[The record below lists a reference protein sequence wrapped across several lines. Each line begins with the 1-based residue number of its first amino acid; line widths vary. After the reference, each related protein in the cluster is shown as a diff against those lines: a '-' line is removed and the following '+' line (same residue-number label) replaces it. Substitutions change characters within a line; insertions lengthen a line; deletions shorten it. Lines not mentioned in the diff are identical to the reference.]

1 MVKLTR
7 FSIGVGDRFGHQAR
21 AQIRAVQAMKD
32 KGVTV
37 IPVWNKSFR
46 EHSLIGTQPADTRR
60 AADAAVIAEKWTAG
74 YFLDADHI
82 NIKNV
87 ASFLPTSDFFTLDV
101 ADAIGKPVAD
111 ADCETFINHNA
122 DLIGKLIIPGIVRP
136 FELTRAELRAIT
148 EKYLAAIR
156 SAGELYRHIAAA
168 KKGTPFVTEV
178 SMDETA
184 SPQTPIELLVILA
197 GLAEEKIPL
206 QTIAPKFTGEFHKG
220 IDYIGD
226 PQDFAREFDED
237 VCVIQYAIQRFN
249 LPNTLKLSVHSGS
262 DKFSLYPHIA
272 ASLKRHQAGVH
283 LKTAGTTWLEEVIGL
298 AAAGGEGLALA
309 KDIYRKAIP
318 RFDTLCTPYASVISI
333 DSAQLPSIETVDQWT
348 REQYVGALEHNQ
360 TNPLYN
366 TNFRQLIHIA
376 FPIAAEMGATY
387 TDALDAHAEV
397 IGAHVTSNLLDR
409 HLKPLLSDV

>member
-7 FSIGVGDRFGHQAR
+7 FSIGVGDRFGHQAQ

-32 KGVTV
+32 KGVIV

-60 AADAAVIAEKWTAG
+60 AADAAVIAEKWTSG

-87 ASFLPTSDFFTLDV
+87 ESFLPNCDFFTLDV
-101 ADAIGKPVAD
+101 ADAIGKPVSAAD
-111 ADCETFINHNA
+111 SEAFVKRHG
-122 DLIGKLIIPGIVRP
+122 DLVGKLSIPGIDRP
-136 FELTRAELRAIT
+136 LELTREELQAT
-148 EKYLAAIR
+148 AEKYLAAIR
-156 SAGELYRHIAAA
+156 SAGDLYRHILAA

-184 SPQTPIELLVILA
+184 TPQTPVELLVILA

-206 QTIAPKFTGEFHKG
+206 QTIAPKFTGAFHKG
-220 IDYIGD
+220 IDYIGE
-226 PQDFAREFDED
+226 PKDFAREFDED
-237 VCVIQYAIQRFN
+237 VCVIRYAIQRFN

-298 AAAGGEGLALA
+298 AAADGEGLALA
-309 KDIYRKAIP
+309 KEIYRKAMP
-318 RFDTLCTPYASVISI
+318 RFDALCAPYASVISI
-333 DSAQLPSIETVDQWT
+333 DTAQLPSTETVDQWT
-348 REQYVGALEHNQ
+348 REQYVGALQHEQ
-360 TNPLYN
+360 ANPLFN
-366 TNFRQLIHIA
+366 DNFRQLIHIA

-387 TDALDAHAEV
+387 TDALEAHAEV
-397 IGAHVTSNLLDR
+397 IGEHVTSNLLDR
-409 HLKPLLSDV
+409 HLKPLLSDI

>member
-32 KGVTV
+32 LGITV
-37 IPVWNKSFR
+37 VPVWNKSFR
-46 EHSLIGTQPADTRR
+46 EHSLIGTHPADTRR
-60 AADAAVIAEKWTAG
+60 AADAAVAAENWTSG

-87 ASFLPTSDFFTLDV
+87 ESFLPTSDFFTLDV
-101 ADAIGKPVAD
+101 ADYIGQPVEIAD
-111 ADCETFINHNA
+111 SEAFADRHA
-122 DLIGKLIIPGIVRP
+122 DLLG
-136 FELTRAELRAIT
+136 ELSIAGLDHPLTLDRATVLAVAK
-148 EKYLAAIR
+148 KYLAAIR
-156 SAGELYRHIAAA
+156 SAGNLYRHILAV
-168 KKGTPFVTEV
+168 KKGEPFVTEV

-184 SPQTPIELLVILA
+184 APQTPVELLVILA
-197 GLAEEKIPL
+197 GLAEENIPL
-206 QTIAPKFTGEFHKG
+206 QTIAPKFTGSFHKG

-237 VCVIQYAIQRFN
+237 VCVIRYAIERFN
-249 LPNTLKLSVHSGS
+249 LPDTLKLSVHSGS

-298 AAAGGEGLALA
+298 AAAGGDGLDLA
-309 KDIYRKAIP
+309 KQIYRQAIP

-333 DSAQLPSIETVDQWT
+333 DRAQLPSANDVDKWT
-348 REQYVGALEHNQ
+348 SEQYVGALEHNQ
-360 TNPLYN
+360 ANPLFN
-366 TNFRQLIHIA
+366 DNFRQLIHIA

-387 TDALDAHAEV
+387 TDALKAHAKV
-397 IGAHVTSNLLDR
+397 IGEYVTNNLLDR
-409 HLKPLLSDV
+409 HLKPLLLDI